1 MDALPAISMPEVIV
15 REIPRFGDDR
25 GWLSETFRQ
34 DELPPEF
41 HPAMSYVSMTL
52 PGVTRGPHEHVD
64 QADLFC
70 FIGPST
76 FRVFLWDNRPASPA
90 YGESAVFDAGES
102 RRLLVVVP
110 AGVVHA
116 YKNVGDRE
124 GIVLNFPNR
133 LYRGWNRKD
142 PIDEIRHEDDP
153 HTRFRVR

>member
-1 MDALPAISMPEVIV
+1 MEAPAISMPDVLV
-15 REIPRFGDDR
+15 RPIPRFDDPR
-25 GWLSETFRQ
+25 GWLSETFRH
-34 DELPPEF
+34 DDLPPQF
-41 HPAMSYVSMTL
+41 HPSMSYVSMTL

-76 FRVFLWDNRPASPA
+76 FRVFLWDNRPNSPA
-90 YGESAVFDAGES
+90 YGQEAVFEAGEN
-102 RRLLVVVP
+102 RRLLVVIP
-110 AGVVHA
+110 PGVVHA
-116 YKNVGDRE
+116 YKNVGDRD

-153 HTRFRVR
+153 NTPFRVK